1 MTNTNCYFCESSETK
16 FCPICDKYLCDVCRA
31 NYPKRIFEAAKLGI
45 DNFRRRL
52 QR

>member
-1 MTNTNCYFCESSETK
+1 MNTNCYFCDNSDTK
-16 FCPICDKYLCDVCRA
+16 YCPKCDKYLCDVCRA